1 MAILVAVAI
10 PSLIINSLASE
21 TVVLL
26 AEALENN
33 ICWPKL
39 QIYIAETACM
49 CLEGITLVSVTI
61 QEWKKRKKPQD
72 KDSQKTVGE
81 FYNYRGLSNCKG
93 RRRRNQGSYL
103 ATYNLVWPQHPKD
116 QSIL

>member
-1 MAILVAVAI
+1 MAILVAIAI

-49 CLEGITLVSVTI
+49 CLEGITLVLVTI
-61 QEWKKRKKPQD
+61 TRVEEEEKASR
-72 KDSQKTVGE
+72 
-81 FYNYRGLSNCKG
+81 
-93 RRRRNQGSYL
+93 
-103 ATYNLVWPQHPKD
+103 
-116 QSIL
+116 